1 MERLQ
6 KVMAKSGVC
15 SRRKAEQYILDGRVK
30 VNGIVCTELG
40 TKVDGNDQVEVDGQ
54 IIERED
60 YVYYL
65 LNKPKGCVCTVS
77 DEYDRK
83 TVLDFMPKDKRIYP
97 VGRLDYDTSG
107 VLLLT
112 NDGQFTNEMTHP
124 RYHLPKTYVVNLQ
137 GTLQKEDVKKI
148 RNGFSHYQ
156 PAKIYFLE
164 NDVTRDRMRFEL
176 TIYEGKNHEVKNMMA
191 DLGYEVRRL
200 HRKSFGGIELG
211 NLKPGEYR
219 TLKVHE
225 VKQLKALAKQGE
237 KL

>member
-124 RYHLPKTYVVNLQ
+124 RYH
-137 GTLQKEDVKKI
+137 
-148 RNGFSHYQ
+148 YQ
-156 PAKIYFLE
+156 
-164 NDVTRDRMRFEL
+164 
-176 TIYEGKNHEVKNMMA
+176 
-191 DLGYEVRRL
+191 RL
-200 HRKSFGGIELG
+200 MLSIFKGPYKRKM
-211 NLKPGEYR
+211 
-219 TLKVHE
+219 
-225 VKQLKALAKQGE
+225 
-237 KL
+237 